1 MKKLRLL
8 ILMSFVACAIMA
20 LAACTTTGLARPG
33 GLRVDD
39 YATELTWMPVTSAA
53 GYRVELDGNEVAD
66 AVIGTEYTFTGLSVG
81 DHTVRVQAISRTSG
95 LSDSQWSREFTFHKY
110 RETGMIYKLINSR
123 TEYELTGIGTNTGEV
138 VVESTYHGLPV
149 TSIGDSAFAANSR
162 VTSVVIEEGIKTIG
176 TRAFQ
181 TCRALVS
188 VKLPESLESIGD
200 NAFQNCIRLEEID
213 IPSGVTSIGN
223 SAFAYC
229 NAATSLTIGENV
241 TEVGES
247 AFLGCTSL
255 TSVELP
261 DKLVT
266 LGKSAFMDCTSLESV
281 TIGEKVEA
289 LLDSTFQGCSALTDV
304 DMSGATSLEYL
315 GNYVFRYCVALEN
328 CSLSDSV
335 TEIGERVFYGC
346 TLLNNVDL
354 GEGMEVVCRRSFEET
369 AIWEKADGADGVVY
383 VDHWIVGCTKF
394 DMKQVTIKPDTVG
407 IGVAAFYTA
416 AELEFSDSDIDIM
429 DLKVNVE
436 RNLHLS
442 KIISGNALE
451 SIEIPDSVRF
461 INERAFRHCVY
472 LTTVKIGKS
481 VEKLGKYAF
490 ANCVSLTQ
498 VTFAENSVLD
508 TIDDYCFQRCISFG
522 RSTGSTVWASTF
534 DFPDSLTY
542 IGYHT
547 FYCTALWMDT
557 YSDGADCGQGLNY
570 APDGEGGWFQKFP
583 PLIVD
588 HWAVEFCDTM
598 DKYNQDQIVAKYGD
612 EVDYLGRYA
621 YIPEGVVGICNYGF
635 YNHHALR
642 GVVSSNEVQGGSTE
656 KECETFYIPSSV
668 KYIGPAAFYGCLD
681 IRGKLT
687 IPEGVETIEPY
698 AFYNCR
704 HITALEIP
712 NTVKDIQR
720 SAFYGCKEI
729 YMLNLPDSVT
739 EIGDYSFCKCEGIT
753 NLTIGD
759 HITYIGARAF
769 SQCKE
774 LRSLYLETEAPE
786 GMRIMTN
793 AFSDCD
799 NLTVAILADGV
810 VEIGPYAFSN
820 CAALESVT
828 MTDSVKTIGNSA
840 FRLCSALSDIRLSD
854 SIESIGVSAFM
865 NCTSLTNIA
874 LPSSLVSIEK
884 YAFLGCASLLSVT
897 LPKSVS
903 RIANHAFL
911 NCHELTI
918 FTQWESKPSGWLQYY
933 NTSARPIFWGCVF
946 SDDGTYVVSFIKSS
960 ENSSYLNDKY
970 IISEPY
976 REGYEFGGWI
986 TPTDEIY
993 SGFDVNLVKDNT
1005 YLEAIWEIA
1014 D

>member
-1 MKKLRLL
+1 
-8 ILMSFVACAIMA
+8 MA

-39 YATELTWMPVTSAA
+39 YATELTWMPVTGAA
-53 GYRVELDGNEVAD
+53 GYRIELDGNEIDD
-66 AVIGTEYTFTGLSVG
+66 AVVGTEFKFTGLSVG

-95 LSDSQWSREFTFHKY
+95 LSDSQWSREFNFHKY
-110 RETGMIYKLINSR
+110 HETGMIYKLINTR
-123 TEYELTGIGTNTGEV
+123 TEYEVTGIGTNTGEV
-138 VVESTYHGLPV
+138 VVENTYHGLPV
-149 TSIGDSAFAANSR
+149 TSIGESAFAANSR
-162 VTSVVIEEGIKTIG
+162 VTSVIIEEGIKSIG
-176 TRAFQ
+176 ARAFQ

-200 NAFQNCIRLEEID
+200 NAFQNCIRLEEIN

-223 SAFAYC
+223 NAFAYC
-229 NAATSLTIGENV
+229 NAASSLNIGENV
-241 TEVGES
+241 TSIGEK
-247 AFLGCTSL
+247 AFSSCIAL
-255 TSVELP
+255 TDVEIPDSV
-261 DKLVT
+261 VT
-266 LGKSAFMDCTSLESV
+266 LGESAFMDCTALESV
-281 TIGEKVEA
+281 TIGSKVEA

-304 DMSGATSLEYL
+304 DMTEATSLEYL
-315 GNYVFRYCVALEN
+315 GNYVFRYCTALES

-346 TLLNNVDL
+346 TKLTTVNL
-354 GEGMEVVCRRSFEET
+354 GDGMEVVGRRSFEDT
-369 AIWEKADGADGVVY
+369 AIWKEADGVVY
-383 VDHWIVGCTKF
+383 VDNWIVGCTRF
-394 DMKQVTIKPDTVG
+394 DMEEVTIEPGTVG
-407 IGVAAFYTA
+407 IGVAAFYTE
-416 AELEFSDSDIDIM
+416 AELEFSDADYDFMKSDY
-429 DLKVNVE
+429 E

-442 KIISGNALE
+442 QIISGNALK
-451 SIEIPDSVRF
+451 SIDIPEGVRF

-472 LTTVKIGKS
+472 LTTVKIGKD
-481 VEKLGKYAF
+481 VEILGKYAF

-498 VTFAENSVLD
+498 VTFAKDSVLD
-508 TIDDYCFQRCISFG
+508 TIDDYCFQRSLSFG

-534 DFPDSLTY
+534 DFPDSLTH
-542 IGYHT
+542 IGYRT

-557 YSDGADCGQGLNY
+557 YDYGAKGGPGINY
-570 APDGEGGWFQKFP
+570 APDGQGGWFEKNL

-588 HWAVEFCDTM
+588 NWVVEFFDPA
-598 DKYNQDQIVAKYGD
+598 DKYTQDQLLEKYPETD
-612 EVDYLGRYA
+612 EEGGGPEFLRYA
-621 YIPEGVVGICNYGF
+621 YIPEGVIGLCNYSF
-635 YNHHALR
+635 YNHYALR
-642 GVVSSNEVQGGSTE
+642 GIVPPDEVQTGSSE
-656 KECETFYIPSSV
+656 QACETFYIPSTV
-668 KYIGPAAFYGCLD
+668 KYIGPASFYGCQD
-681 IRGKLT
+681 AAGKLT

-698 AFYNCR
+698 AFYNCN
-704 HITALEIP
+704 HITAIEIS

-720 SAFYGCKEI
+720 SAFYGCTAVTS
-729 YMLNLPDSVT
+729 LNLPESVT

-753 NLTIGD
+753 NLTMGS
-759 HITYIGARAF
+759 HVTYIGARAF
-769 SQCKE
+769 SQSQN
-774 LRSLYLETEAPE
+774 LRSLFLETEAPE
-786 GMRIMTN
+786 GMKIMTN
-793 AFSDCD
+793 AFSDCE
-799 NLTVAILADGV
+799 NLTVAILGDGIT
-810 VEIGPYAFSN
+810 EIGSYAFSN
-820 CAALESVT
+820 CPVLETVT
-828 MTDSVKTIGNSA
+828 MTDSVRTIGNSA
-840 FRLCSALSDIRLSD
+840 FRLCSALSNIRLSN
-854 SIESIGVSAFM
+854 SVESIGVSAFM
-865 NCTSLTNIA
+865 NCTSITNIA

-897 LPKSVS
+897 LPKSVQ

-918 FTQWESKPSGWLQYY
+918 FTQWESKPSGWMQYY